1 MKRIFPILIIFAAL
15 AAVFYFYVFPRW
27 FEKPKNPNVIELSGN
42 IEAHES
48 LVSFKVT
55 GRITQLPIE
64 EGQSVTAGQFLSQI
78 DSADYRQQA
87 AADQANVEVRNRE
100 LDLAEA
106 GSREQDIAQSR
117 QNVRDAQDDLNQKQQ
132 DYDRYL
138 ALFKKDE
145 IEGQTV
151 DQAKTAVERSQAT
164 LDRQQ
169 QALNELVEGTRKEQ
183 IAVDRAD
190 VDQAIQTAGI
200 SRVRLGYTTLTAPF
214 DGVITVREAELGEV
228 VAPGTPIYTLA
239 DLAHI
244 WVQVYVPETNLGEV
258 HWGQDC
264 SVTTDTYPGK
274 TYHGRVSFISSQAEF
289 TPKTVQT
296 TAERVTLVYLV
307 KVDVDNPN
315 LELKPGMP
323 ADVSIQIR

>member
-15 AAVFYFYVFPRW
+15 AAVFYFYVFPRY
-27 FEKPKNPNVIELSGN
+27 FAKPLNPNVIELSGN

-48 LVSFKVT
+48 LVSFKLT

-106 GSREQDIAQSR
+106 GSREQDIAQAR

-132 DYDRYL
+132 DYARYL

-151 DQAKTAVERSQAT
+151 DQAKTAVERAQAT

-323 ADVSIQIR
+323 ADVSVQIH

>member
-15 AAVFYFYVFPRW
+15 AAVFYFYVYPRY
-27 FEKPKNPNVIELSGN
+27 FAKPKNPNVIELSGN

-64 EGQSVTAGQFLSQI
+64 EGQSVTSGQFLSQI

-106 GSREQDIAQSR
+106 GSREQDIAQAR

-132 DYDRYL
+132 DYARYL

-151 DQAKTAVERSQAT
+151 DQAKTAVERAQAT

-190 VDQAIQTAGI
+190 VDQAIQSAGI

-323 ADVSIQIR
+323 ADVSVQIH

>member
-87 AADQANVEVRNRE
+87 AADQANVEVRDRE

-106 GSREQDIAQSR
+106 GSREQDIAQAR

-132 DYDRYL
+132 DYARYL

-151 DQAKTAVERSQAT
+151 DQARTAVERAQAT

-169 QALNELVEGTRKEQ
+169 QALNELQEGTRKEQ

-200 SRVRLGYTTLTAPF
+200 SRVRLGYTTLNAPF

-323 ADVSIQIR
+323 ADVSIQIH

>member
-1 MKRIFPILIIFAAL
+1 MKRIFPILLVVAAL
-15 AAVFYFYVFPRW
+15 AAVFYFYIYPRW
-27 FEKPKNPNVIELSGN
+27 IEKPKNPNILDLSGN

-48 LVSFKVT
+48 LVGFKVT
-55 GRITQLPIE
+55 GRVTQLAVE
-64 EGQSVTAGQFLSQI
+64 EGQSVTAGQLLAQI
-78 DSADYRQQA
+78 DDADYLQQA
-87 AADQANVEVRNRE
+87 AADAATVEVKARE

-106 GSREQDIAQSR
+106 GNRSEDIAQAQ
-117 QNVRDAQDDLNQKQQ
+117 QNVRDAQDDLNQKQR
-132 DYDRYL
+132 DYARYE
-138 ALFKKDE
+138 ALFQKDE
-145 IEGQTV
+145 IEGQQV
-151 DQAKTAVERSQAT
+151 DQAKTAVERAQAT
-164 LDRQQ
+164 FDRQQ
-169 QALNELVEGTRKEQ
+169 QALKEMVAGTRKEQ

-190 VDQAIQTAGI
+190 VQQAGDTAGI
-200 SRVRLGYTTLTAPF
+200 SRIRVGYTTLTAPF
-214 DGVITVREAELGEV
+214 AGVITVREAELGEV
-228 VAPGTPIYTLA
+228 EAPGTPIYTLA
-239 DLAHI
+239 DLQHI

-323 ADVSIQIR
+323 ADVGIQIH

>member
-1 MKRIFPILIIFAAL
+1 MKRIFPILLVVAAL
-15 AAVFYFYVFPRW
+15 AAVFYFYIYPRW
-27 FEKPKNPNVIELSGN
+27 IEKPKNPNILDLSGN

-48 LVSFKVT
+48 LVGFKVT
-55 GRITQLPIE
+55 GRVTQLAVE
-64 EGQSVTAGQFLSQI
+64 EGQSVTAGQLLAQI
-78 DSADYRQQA
+78 DDADYLQQA
-87 AADQANVEVRNRE
+87 AADAATVEVKARE

-106 GSREQDIAQSR
+106 GNRSEDIAQAQ
-117 QNVRDAQDDLNQKQQ
+117 QNVRDAQDDLNQKQR
-132 DYDRYL
+132 DYARYE
-138 ALFKKDE
+138 ALFQKDE
-145 IEGQTV
+145 IEGQQV
-151 DQAKTAVERSQAT
+151 DQAKTAVERAQAT

-169 QALNELVEGTRKEQ
+169 QALKEMVAGTRKEQ

-190 VDQAIQTAGI
+190 VQQAGDTAGI
-200 SRVRLGYTTLTAPF
+200 SRIRVGYTTLTAPF
-214 DGVITVREAELGEV
+214 AGVITVREAELGEV
-228 VAPGTPIYTLA
+228 VAPGTPIYTLD
-239 DLAHI
+239 DLQHI

-258 HWGQDC
+258 LWGQDC

-323 ADVSIQIR
+323 ADVGIQIH

>member
-151 DQAKTAVERSQAT
+151 DQAKTAVERAQAT

>member
-1 MKRIFPILIIFAAL
+1 MKRIFPILLVVAAL
-15 AAVFYFYVFPRW
+15 AAVFYFYIYPRW
-27 FEKPKNPNVIELSGN
+27 IEKPKNPNILDLSGN

-55 GRITQLPIE
+55 GRITQLPVE
-64 EGQSVTAGQFLSQI
+64 EGQSVTAGQLLAQI
-78 DSADYRQQA
+78 DNDDYRQQA
-87 AADQANVEVRNRE
+87 AADQATVEVKARE

-106 GSREQDIAQSR
+106 GNRSEDIAQAQ
-117 QNVRDAQDDLNQKQQ
+117 QNVRDAQDDLNQKQR
-132 DYDRYL
+132 DYARYE
-138 ALFKKDE
+138 ALFQKDE
-145 IEGQTV
+145 IEGQQV
-151 DQAKTAVERSQAT
+151 DQAKTAVERAQAT

-169 QALNELVEGTRKEQ
+169 QALKEMVAGTRKEQ

-190 VDQAIQTAGI
+190 VQQAGDTAGI
-200 SRVRLGYTTLTAPF
+200 SRIRVGYTTLTAPF
-214 DGVITVREAELGEV
+214 AGVITVREAELGEV
-228 VAPGTPIYTLA
+228 VAPGTPIYTLD
-239 DLAHI
+239 DLQHI

-323 ADVSIQIR
+323 ADVGIQIH

>member
-15 AAVFYFYVFPRW
+15 AAVFYFYVFPRY
-27 FEKPKNPNVIELSGN
+27 FSKPLNPNVIELSGN

-48 LVSFKVT
+48 LVSFKLT

-106 GSREQDIAQSR
+106 GSREQDIAQAR

-132 DYDRYL
+132 DYARYL

-151 DQAKTAVERSQAT
+151 DQAKTAVERAQAT

-323 ADVSIQIR
+323 ADVSVQIH

>member
-15 AAVFYFYVFPRW
+15 AAVFYFYVFPRY
-27 FEKPKNPNVIELSGN
+27 FAKPLNPNVIELSGN

-106 GSREQDIAQSR
+106 GSREQDIAQAR

-132 DYDRYL
+132 DYARYL

-151 DQAKTAVERSQAT
+151 DQAKTAVERAQAT

-323 ADVSIQIR
+323 ADVSVQIH

>member
-15 AAVFYFYVFPRW
+15 AALFYFYVFPRW

-78 DSADYRQQA
+78 DDADYRQQA
-87 AADQANVEVRNRE
+87 AADEATVEVRDRE
-100 LDLAEA
+100 LDLAKA
-106 GSREQDIAQSR
+106 GSRDQDIAQAK
-117 QNVRDAQDDLNQKQQ
+117 QNVRDAQDDLNQKQR
-132 DYDRYL
+132 DYDRYV
-138 ALFKKDE
+138 ALLKKDE

-151 DQAKTAVERSQAT
+151 DQAKTAVERAQAT

-169 QALNELVEGTRKEQ
+169 QALNELEEGTRKEQ

-190 VDQAIQTAGI
+190 VQQAVQSAGI

-307 KVDVDNPN
+307 KIDVENPN

-323 ADVSIQIR
+323 ADVSIQIH

>member
-15 AAVFYFYVFPRW
+15 AAAFYFYVFPRW

-138 ALFKKDE
+138 ALLKKDE

>member
-1 MKRIFPILIIFAAL
+1 MKRIFPILLVVAAL
-15 AAVFYFYVFPRW
+15 AAVFYFYIYPRW
-27 FEKPKNPNVIELSGN
+27 IEKPKNPNILDLSGN

-48 LVSFKVT
+48 LVGFKVT
-55 GRITQLPIE
+55 GRVTQLAVE
-64 EGQSVTAGQFLSQI
+64 EGQSVTAGQLLAQI
-78 DSADYRQQA
+78 DDADYLQQA
-87 AADQANVEVRNRE
+87 AADAATVEVKARE

-106 GSREQDIAQSR
+106 GNRSEDIAQAQ
-117 QNVRDAQDDLNQKQQ
+117 QNVRDAQDDLNQKQR
-132 DYDRYL
+132 DYARYE
-138 ALFKKDE
+138 ALFQKDE
-145 IEGQTV
+145 IEGQQV
-151 DQAKTAVERSQAT
+151 DQAKTAVERAQAT

-169 QALNELVEGTRKEQ
+169 QALKEMVAGTRKEQ

-190 VDQAIQTAGI
+190 VQQAGDTAGI
-200 SRVRLGYTTLTAPF
+200 SRIRVGYATLTAPF
-214 DGVITVREAELGEV
+214 AGVITVREAELGEV
-228 VAPGTPIYTLA
+228 VAPGTPIYTLD
-239 DLAHI
+239 DLQHI

-323 ADVSIQIR
+323 ADVGIQIH

>member
-1 MKRIFPILIIFAAL
+1 MKRIFPVLLVVAVL
-15 AAVFYFYVFPRW
+15 AAVFFFYVYPRW
-27 FEKPKNPNVIELSGN
+27 IEKPKNPNAIVLSGN

-55 GRITQLPIE
+55 GRITQLPVE
-64 EGQSVTAGQFLSQI
+64 EGQSVTAGQLLSQI
-78 DSADYRQQA
+78 DNDDYRQQA
-87 AADQANVEVRNRE
+87 AADQATVEVKAKQ
-100 LDLAEA
+100 LDLAIA
-106 GSREQDIAQSR
+106 GSRTQDVAQAQ
-117 QNVRDAQDDLNQKQQ
+117 QNVRDAQDDLSQKQR
-132 DYDRYL
+132 DYARYE
-138 ALFKKDE
+138 ALFQKDE

-151 DQAKTAVERSQAT
+151 DQAKTAVERAQTT
-164 LDRQQ
+164 LDRLQQ
-169 QALNELVEGTRKEQ
+169 VLNELLEGTRKEQ

-190 VDQAIQTAGI
+190 VQQAGQAAGI
-200 SRVRLGYTTLTAPF
+200 SRIKLGYTTLTAPF

-228 VAPGTPIYTLA
+228 EAPGTPIYTLA
-239 DLAHI
+239 DLQHI
-244 WVQVYVPETNLGEV
+244 WVQVYVPETNLGQV

-274 TYHGRVSFISSQAEF
+274 SYHGRVSFISSQAEF

-323 ADVSIQIR
+323 ADVSIPIQ

>member
-1 MKRIFPILIIFAAL
+1 MKRALPILLIVAAL
-15 AAVFYFYVFPRW
+15 AAVFYFYVYPRW
-27 FEKPKNPNVIELSGN
+27 IEKPKNPNAIVLSGN

-55 GRITQLPIE
+55 GRVTALPVE
-64 EGQSVTAGQFLSQI
+64 EGQSVTAGQLLAQI
-78 DSADYRQQA
+78 DNADYRQQA
-87 AADQANVEVRNRE
+87 AADAATVEVKDRE

-106 GSREQDIAQSR
+106 GSREQDISQAR
-117 QNVRDAQDDLNQKQQ
+117 QNVRDAQDDLAQKQR
-132 DYDRYL
+132 DYARYQ
-138 ALFKKDE
+138 ALFQKDE
-145 IEGQTV
+145 IEGQMV
-151 DQAKTAVERSQAT
+151 DQAKTAVERAQAT

-169 QALNELVEGTRKEQ
+169 QVLNELIEGTRKEQ

-190 VDQAIQTAGI
+190 VDQAAQSAAI
-200 SRVRLGYTTLTAPF
+200 SKIKLGYTTLAAPF
-214 DGVITVREAELGEV
+214 TGVITVREAELGEV
-228 VAPGTPIYTLA
+228 VAPGTPIYTLD
-239 DLAHI
+239 DLQHI
-244 WVQVYVPETNLGEV
+244 WVQVYVPETNLGQV

-274 TYHGRVSFISSQAEF
+274 SYNGRVSFISSQAEF

-307 KVDVDNPN
+307 KIDVDNPN

-323 ADVSIQIR
+323 ADVSIQIH

>member
-15 AAVFYFYVFPRW
+15 AALFYFYVFPRW

-78 DSADYRQQA
+78 DDADYRQQA
-87 AADQANVEVRNRE
+87 DADQATVQVKAKE
-100 LDLAEA
+100 LDLALA
-106 GSREQDIAQSR
+106 GSRDQDIAQAK
-117 QNVRDAQDDLNQKQQ
+117 QNVRDAQDDLNQKQR

-138 ALFKKDE
+138 ALLKKDE

-151 DQAKTAVERSQAT
+151 DQAKTAVERAQAT

-169 QALNELVEGTRKEQ
+169 QALNELQEGTRKEQ

-190 VDQAIQTAGI
+190 VQQAVQSAGI
-200 SRVRLGYTTLTAPF
+200 SRVRLGYTTLNAPF

-264 SVTTDTYPGK
+264 AVTTDTYPGK

-323 ADVSIQIR
+323 ADVSIQIH

>member
-1 MKRIFPILIIFAAL
+1 MKRIFPILLVVAAL
-15 AAVFYFYVFPRW
+15 AAVFYFYIYPRW
-27 FEKPKNPNVIELSGN
+27 IEKPKNPNILDLSGN

-48 LVSFKVT
+48 LVGFKVT
-55 GRITQLPIE
+55 GRVTQLAVE
-64 EGQSVTAGQFLSQI
+64 EGQSVTAGQLLAQI
-78 DSADYRQQA
+78 DDADYLQQA
-87 AADQANVEVRNRE
+87 AADAATVEVKARE

-106 GSREQDIAQSR
+106 GNRSEDIAQAQ
-117 QNVRDAQDDLNQKQQ
+117 QNVRDAQDDLNQKQR
-132 DYDRYL
+132 DYARYE
-138 ALFKKDE
+138 ALFQKDE
-145 IEGQTV
+145 IEGQQV
-151 DQAKTAVERSQAT
+151 DQAKTAVERAQAT
-164 LDRQQ
+164 FDRQQ
-169 QALNELVEGTRKEQ
+169 QALKEMVAGTRKEQ

-190 VDQAIQTAGI
+190 VQQAGDTAGI
-200 SRVRLGYTTLTAPF
+200 SRIRVGYTTLTAPF
-214 DGVITVREAELGEV
+214 AGVITVREAELGEV
-228 VAPGTPIYTLA
+228 VAPGTPIYTLD
-239 DLAHI
+239 DLQHI

-323 ADVSIQIR
+323 ADVGIQIH